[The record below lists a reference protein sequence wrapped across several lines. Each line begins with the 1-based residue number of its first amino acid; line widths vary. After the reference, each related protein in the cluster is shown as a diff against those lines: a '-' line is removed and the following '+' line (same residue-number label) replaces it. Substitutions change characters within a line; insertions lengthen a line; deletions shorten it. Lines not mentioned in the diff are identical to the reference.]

1 MKALS
6 IATLF
11 ALGIAGTACSQTVD
25 AEAEDPKP
33 VAEETTEASA
43 DTGGSFN
50 LGLPADLETATA
62 AGNDG
67 FNLALPGSE
76 TTATDGFNLGTDVSA
91 SSGLADLPEV
101 AANIA
106 EDPDALDLEALEEE
120 DEDDEPI
127 IRLE

>member
-6 IATLF
+6 IASLF
-11 ALGIAGTACSQTVD
+11 ALGVAGTACSQTVD

-33 VAEETTEASA
+33 VAEESTEVST

-50 LGLPADLETATA
+50 LELPEDLESATNVA
-62 AGNDG
+62 NDG
-67 FNLALPGSE
+67 FNLALPGTE
-76 TTATDGFNLGTDVSA
+76 MTNTDGFNLGTDVAA
-91 SSGLADLPEV
+91 SSGLADLPEI

-106 EDPDALDLEALEEE
+106 EDPDALELEAPEE
-120 DEDDEPI
+120 DEPEEEPI